1 MSMSSLPTR
10 TLGRTG
16 FDVTVLGFG
25 AMELRGE
32 PKGRAVD
39 EESVSTLLNSVL
51 DAGINL
57 VDTSIDYGLSEE
69 RIGRH
74 ISHRRDEYF
83 LASKCGCAVDVDP
96 SAAGGGWPHDFSA
109 QNIRAGIEQSL
120 RRLRTDR
127 LDLLQVHMSPSAAQL
142 EEHDT
147 IATMLALQ
155 EEGKIRF
162 LGMSGT
168 LPDISDHIELGVFD
182 VFQIPYSVLEPEHGP
197 SIGEAAAA
205 GSGTLIRGGAGKG
218 AGGDQAEASRGA
230 KLVPLWERAKLDE
243 LLDGMSPTEFIL
255 RYTITPPDVSTTIV
269 GTLSPEHLLSNVAAV
284 SKGPLDQATFDEA
297 TRRVADCSV

>member
-1 MSMSSLPTR
+1 MSSLPKR

-16 FDVTVLGFG
+16 FDVTILGFG

-39 EESVSTLLNSVL
+39 EANVSALLNSVL

-69 RIGRH
+69 RIGQH

-83 LASKCGCAVDVDP
+83 LASKCGCSIDVGP
-96 SAAGGGWPHDFSA
+96 AMAGGGTPHDFTEE
-109 QNIRAGIEQSL
+109 NLRAGIEQSL
-120 RRLRTDR
+120 RRLRTDH
-127 LDLLQVHMSPSAAQL
+127 LDLLQVHMSPSAEQL
-142 EEHDT
+142 KEDDT
-147 IATMLALQ
+147 VATMLTLQ

-168 LPDISDHIELGVFD
+168 LPDIGDHIDLGVFD

-197 SIGEAAAA
+197 SISEAAMA

-218 AGGDQAEASRGA
+218 AGGEQAGTSRGA
-230 KLVPLWERAKLDE
+230 KLVPLWERAKLDD

-255 RYTITPPDVSTTIV
+255 RYTITPTEVSTTIV
-269 GTLSPEHLLSNVAAV
+269 GTLSPEHLMSNVRAV

-297 TRRVADCSV
+297 TRRVADCSA